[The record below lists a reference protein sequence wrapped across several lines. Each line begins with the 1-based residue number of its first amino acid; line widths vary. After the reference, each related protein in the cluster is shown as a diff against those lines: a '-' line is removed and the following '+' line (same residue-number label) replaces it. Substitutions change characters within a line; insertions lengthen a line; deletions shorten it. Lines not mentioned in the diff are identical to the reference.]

1 MRILIYGAGIIGSYL
16 AHVLY
21 SAGNE
26 VTILARG
33 ERKQNLDYRGLV
45 LHHVLQRK
53 TTCDHPKIIDS
64 IGDEKYDLVFAAV
77 QFGQLQSIF
86 DDLCKVNSSVVVLVG
101 NNFGPTVTRQEILR
115 FTEHPKTVLFAFP
128 AFGGHREGSQIRTTH
143 VGPGSMTIGLSGS
156 RTPKLVRNMV
166 ERAFQGTKF
175 ELNWEENM
183 DDWLKCHGVFMLPLG
198 YLSYLYN
205 CDLRNVSSA
214 DFRLA
219 MDAIRSGYELL
230 SACGHRLDSSYL
242 EIEENGLKSEI
253 NTCLFHVAARSPFGR
268 LMVTDHCATAAAE
281 IKAMDDAFE
290 KIRARKP
297 EFKMPAWDELRNRMP
312 SWQYL
317 LETYR

>member
-1 MRILIYGAGIIGSYL
+1 
-16 AHVLY
+16 
-21 SAGNE
+21 
-26 VTILARG
+26 
-33 ERKQNLDYRGLV
+33 
-45 LHHVLQRK
+45 
-53 TTCDHPKIIDS
+53 
-64 IGDEKYDLVFAAV
+64 
-77 QFGQLQSIF
+77 
-86 DDLCKVNSSVVVLVG
+86 
-101 NNFGPTVTRQEILR
+101 
-115 FTEHPKTVLFAFP
+115 
-128 AFGGHREGSQIRTTH
+128 
-143 VGPGSMTIGLSGS
+143 MTIGLSGS